1 MSAKRHSI
9 IVVLM
14 TTAIALVAMLAL
26 GASAVGAAA
35 QGTAEIT
42 APAVNAQV
50 SGMVVVSG
58 TATATDF
65 QFYKLEFTMGG
76 SPGQWSVIGS
86 LHETQVANGTLGT
99 WDVSALP
106 AGAYMLRLT
115 VVDNTGNYSDYS
127 VPVTVGSPGS
137 RPTQPTVARPTAT
150 STWSAQPT
158 TDLVLV
164 PMAVRPAVAP
174 PGSPSDR
181 GIIRGRVLEASGRG
195 VYGQVVKVTRGG
207 FRQTAT
213 TAGDGS
219 YEIAGLEPGT
229 YSVVV
234 ERQICT
240 PAEGLNLPAGQALQV
255 DFVQIPPPSPTASP
269 TASPTGTRQPSPGVA
284 TTPTRTPTPLPLTTT
299 VSPTPTPHSA
309 FVDPLDVSRWWDW
322 LGLDLDLDWIAS
334 YLYLGIAGGFLVFV
348 LGLVITLVRK

>member
-1 MSAKRHSI
+1 MSAKRHNT
-9 IVVLM
+9 VVLM
-14 TTAIALVAMLAL
+14 TTAIALVVMLAF
-26 GASAVGAAA
+26 GAIAVGAAA

-42 APAVNAQV
+42 APAANAQV
-50 SGMVVVSG
+50 SGTVVVTG

-65 QFYKLEFTMGG
+65 QFYKLEFRMGS

-86 LHETQVANGTLGT
+86 LHETQVTNGTLGT

-106 AGAYMLRLT
+106 SGAYTLRLT

-127 VPVTVGSPGS
+127 VSVTVSSPGS

-150 STWSAQPT
+150 STRSAQPI

-164 PMAVRPAVAP
+164 PLAVRPAVAP
-174 PGSPSDR
+174 PGSPPDR

-195 VYGQVVKVTRGG
+195 VYGQVVKVTRSG
-207 FRQTAT
+207 FQQTAT
-213 TAGDGS
+213 TGGDGS

-269 TASPTGTRQPSPGVA
+269 TASPTGTREPSPGVTA
-284 TTPTRTPTPLPLTTT
+284 TPTPLPLTTT

-334 YLYLGIAGGFLVFV
+334 YLYLGIAGGFLVFA
-348 LGLVITLVRK
+348 LGVVITLVRR